1 LRTALT
7 TAFSELG
14 APEVLVYN
22 AALLRGDSPTDGD
35 TEGWISALAVD
46 VIGAKVAAET
56 VLPALR
62 DKRGSLLFTG
72 GGLAMTPSPEY
83 ASLSV
88 GKAAL
93 RTYVQTLHAQQV
105 GTEVHATSVTIFG
118 KIGGK
123 EPRFA
128 PDVIARH
135 YLELHRQPQPTWQD
149 ELVLD

>member
-1 LRTALT
+1 
-7 TAFSELG
+7 
-14 APEVLVYN
+14 
-22 AALLRGDSPTDGD
+22 
-35 TEGWISALAVD
+35 
-46 VIGAKVAAET
+46 
-56 VLPALR
+56 
-62 DKRGSLLFTG
+62 
-72 GGLAMTPSPEY
+72 MTPSPEY